1 MPDYLTPFFYIPAK
15 LQQGFP
21 LPNPYNIS
29 FVNSDIEVL
38 EVRFLISFSLLIFTV
53 EQASSFVYYLFF
65 KDTFI
70 LFHVCVHEC
79 VCV

>member
-1 MPDYLTPFFYIPAK
+1 MPAKKPVPHAHLPCTFFYIVAK

-38 EVRFLISFSLLIFTV
+38 EVRF
-53 EQASSFVYYLFF
+53 
-65 KDTFI
+65 
-70 LFHVCVHEC
+70 
-79 VCV
+79 